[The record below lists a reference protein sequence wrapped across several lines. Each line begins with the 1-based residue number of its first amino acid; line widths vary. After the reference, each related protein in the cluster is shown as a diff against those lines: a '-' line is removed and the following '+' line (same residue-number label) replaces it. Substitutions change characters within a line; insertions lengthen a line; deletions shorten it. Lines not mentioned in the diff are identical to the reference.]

1 MNTGIIM
8 NIVASLSG
16 ILTFLAGVFAARRL
30 EHLKFKQTIC
40 KSNLESIFKFFDEEI
55 NRHNI
60 VYYSILN
67 RKPCDS
73 LSVVTVDASTAKT
86 NLIALTDDETIKE
99 EFEQFTRIV
108 FYLNTLRDGKTH
120 HKGKDAFQLTN
131 EGRELAGLL
140 KRKLT
145 KVASL

>member
-1 MNTGIIM
+1 MS
-8 NIVASLSG
+8 IVASFLG
-16 ILTFLAGVFAARRL
+16 ILTFFAGVFATRRL
-30 EHLKFKQTIC
+30 EHLKFKQTIS
-40 KSNLESIFKFFDEEI
+40 KPTLESIFKFIDEDI
-55 NRHNI
+55 SRQKIAYN
-60 VYYSILN
+60 SILN

-73 LSVVTVDASTAKT
+73 LPAGIIDVSTAKT

-108 FYLNTLRDGKTH
+108 FYLNALRDGKTH